1 MFMLILFKINLI
13 DNALTFFPLSTRY
26 PWLHQV
32 NQISSKDDKC
42 GNFTIK
48 FSNNKTLPTV
58 ALASFPASGNTALRN
73 LIEGATGI
81 FTGSFYTSPSY
92 LSRGNSSTL
101 LKLKIFR

>member
-1 MFMLILFKINLI
+1 MLKLFSS
-13 DNALTFFPLSTRY
+13 STRY

-32 NQISSKDDKC
+32 NQISSKYDKC

-92 LSRGNSSTL
+92 LSRGNSFT
-101 LKLKIFR
+101 